1 MKIICVHTFGI
12 LEDRCGFMYISD
24 LKIKNYRNFTDF
36 QIELKQFT
44 TIIGE
49 NNSGKTNLLNALGL
63 IFSNEIIFF
72 KRRKLEIDDINYS
85 AIYEFKKSI
94 ADLSTS
100 IEHIEYPEVKIE
112 ATMKSFSDDQQAIV
126 AEWFVDQKFTVS
138 KLTYVFANRN
148 PKKNEWLKKQ
158 RESLDKLKK
167 KESESDDKFL
177 QHKIDIIDFP
187 IKDYSY
193 IIYGGLDESKPA
205 DGYFLKMLRMEC
217 LDALRDAKSEL
228 VASGDYRLLY
238 KILNNRDGDKFA
250 DLKGELKS
258 LDQKIRDNAELNI
271 IKGEIEDY
279 LDKISLQ
286 DNPDNNRVDF
296 QFSSIETSELL
307 KKISLIYGNAP
318 LNVERNGMGRNNL
331 LYISLILSHLYTKSS
346 DIDNVYFR
354 LIGIEEP
361 EAHLHP
367 NLQEHLGNNFQAE
380 IDENKQIIVT
390 SHSTHIVNKLDLDN
404 IVILYRDDIG
414 EIQNHYVLSN
424 FRDTAKNKKTINYLK
439 KYLDATNSKLFFS
452 RKIIL
457 VEGIAEQLLI
467 PVFFRKLYDK
477 TIEKVGCNVVNVN
490 GLAFKNYLEV
500 VKNGY
505 FVKCIVLTDSDIG
518 TKIENRAD
526 DLREQ
531 YSDCPFIHIEST
543 EKSTFEKDIIEF
555 NLTDP
560 GRKILLKTIT
570 ETRPKLGKKYVEK
583 LGSSDIETNS
593 FFKEIEKYKSEFA
606 YNLTQVLSDNLE
618 VEFNVPTYIQSS
630 FRFLIGGQ

>member
-12 LEDRCGFMYISD
+12 LEDRCGFMYISE

-36 QIELKQFT
+36 QIDLKQFT

-72 KRRKLEIDDINYS
+72 KRRRLEIDDFNYC
-85 AIYEFKKSI
+85 AIYEFKKHI
-94 ADLSTS
+94 ADLSIP

-112 ATMKSFSDDQQAIV
+112 ATMRSFSDDQQAIV
-126 AEWFVDQKFTVS
+126 AEWFVDLEFTVS

-148 PKKNEWLKKQ
+148 PKKDEWIEEQ
-158 RESLDKLKK
+158 RESLRELAKK
-167 KESESDDKFL
+167 DSESDDDFL
-177 QHKIDIIDFP
+177 QRKINRIDFP
-187 IKDYSY
+187 IKHYNY
-193 IIYGGLDESKPA
+193 IIYGGLDETKSV

-228 VASGDYRLLY
+228 VASGDYKLLF
-238 KILNNRDGDKFA
+238 KILNNRDGNKFT
-250 DLKGELKS
+250 DLKDELKL
-258 LDQKIRDNAELNI
+258 LDQKIRENAELKV
-271 IKGEIEDY
+271 IKGDIEDY

-307 KKISLIYGNAP
+307 KKLSLIYGNSP
-318 LNVERNGMGRNNL
+318 VNVERNGMGRNNL
-331 LYISLILSHLYTKSS
+331 LYISLILSHLYTKSA
-346 DIDNVYFR
+346 DVDNVYFR

-367 NLQEHLGNNFQAE
+367 NLQEHLGNNFHAE
-380 IDENKQIIVT
+380 VDENKQIIVT
-390 SHSTHIVNKLDLDN
+390 SHSTHIVGKLDLEN
-404 IVILYRDDIG
+404 IVILYRDDRG

-424 FRDTAKNKKTINYLK
+424 FGDTAENKKTIKYLR
-439 KYLDATNSKLFFS
+439 KYLDATNSTLFFS

-467 PVFFRKLYDK
+467 PVFFKKLYDK
-477 TIEKVGCNVVNVN
+477 TIEKVGCNIVNVN

-500 VKNGY
+500 IKNGY
-505 FVKCIVLTDSDIG
+505 FVKCIVLTDSDTG

-531 YSDCPFIHIEST
+531 YSDCSFIRIEST
-543 EKSTFEKDIIEF
+543 EKSTFEKDIIES
-555 NLTDP
+555 NLSGL
-560 GRKILLKTIT
+560 GRDILLKTIT
-570 ETRPKLGKKYVEK
+570 ETRPIIGEDYVKE
-583 LGSSDIETNS
+583 LGSSNIETNN
-593 FFKEIEKYKSEFA
+593 FFEIIEQYKSEFA
-606 YNLTQVLSDNLE
+606 YNLAQTLSDDLE
-618 VEFNVPTYIQSS
+618 VEFNVPTYINKS
-630 FRFLIGGQ
+630 FIFLTGE